1 MRCGIIS
8 LVEYGR
14 LAQLVEHSL
23 DVRVVTGSSP
33 VTSTMKKHFF
43 GSAFSMKRT
52 LRCMKNEARLRL
64 VKRGFAVLMVRALR
78 FTFAGGKRFIAELYN

>member
-1 MRCGIIS
+1 
-8 LVEYGR
+8 
-14 LAQLVEHSL
+14 
-23 DVRVVTGSSP
+23 
-33 VTSTMKKHFF
+33 MKKHFF

-78 FTFAGGKRFIAELYN
+78 FTFAGGKRFIAELCNYIPLLCVKSLRRRVDFISLSAYA

>member
-1 MRCGIIS
+1 
-8 LVEYGR
+8 
-14 LAQLVEHSL
+14 
-23 DVRVVTGSSP
+23 
-33 VTSTMKKHFF
+33 MKKHFF

-78 FTFAGGKRFIAELYN
+78 FTFAGGKRFIAELCN